1 MTDPLIIIF
10 IRCKIA
16 RISFREN
23 EVREI
28 VNVKYLCATLYPLQ
42 LQERLVKK
50 NNENTTIL
58 IVDDDRDTL
67 TVTGRSLEHAGFKV
81 HAFEDPLTALRHI
94 QNDCKYCQVLVS
106 DVRMPALTGF
116 QLVRKVRDLR
126 PEMKVIMMTMFEINK
141 PEFEAVFPSTPIDGV
156 IRKPFTPSQLV
167 EKIKGFFATMT
178 QGTTGRMDSH
188 GGS

>member
-16 RISFREN
+16 KISFREN
-23 EVREI
+23 EAREI